1 MLLEGA
7 SILAPLLDEDE
18 LQAKLCPHVLE
29 MCDDKVPNLRID
41 AVKCCKNVGQR
52 VGDDWREKLLGKLR
66 EKVAPACN
74 HMRPACN
81 AVRPGLLATPCTEA
95 LGHPCCDGVHP
106 PVTRLH
112 PPCTPIRLGDGRRP
126 GRQVLLQRFHRRH
139 HRLIVVGLDGRR
151 GREGQGRGGIAVSV
165 VRVAQPLVAGGSDV
179 LRIGV
184 SWTTRVSNTYVQAV
198 RACV

>member
-151 GREGQGRGGIAVSV
+151 GREGGYCRVRCARGTAPGGWWIGC
-165 VRVAQPLVAGGSDV
+165 AQDRCKLDDA
-179 LRIGV
+179 RIPYICASGAFM
-184 SWTTRVSNTYVQAV
+184 RF
-198 RACV
+198 